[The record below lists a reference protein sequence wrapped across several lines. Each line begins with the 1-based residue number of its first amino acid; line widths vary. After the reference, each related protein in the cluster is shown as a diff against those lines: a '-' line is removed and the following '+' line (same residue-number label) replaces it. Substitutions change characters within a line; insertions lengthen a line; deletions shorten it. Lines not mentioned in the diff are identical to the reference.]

1 MGRGGAGWDG
11 VEWLFARKKP
21 LNSVPNGSPL
31 LSQKAYSLSSILLN
45 RLKKVIVVIIAAS
58 ISLIGSAKKTAN
70 TLFWIKSGRI
80 QIKGI
85 NKISFLKQASN
96 RLTFA
101 CPRAIKLCWQQT

>member
-1 MGRGGAGWDG
+1 MGTEFSGF
-11 VEWLFARKKP
+11 FASKKATKLRP
-21 LNSVPNGSPL
+21 QMVLTPVPNLPF
-31 LSQKAYSLSSILLN
+31 QKVYSLSSILLN

-80 QIKGI
+80 KIKGI